1 MLILLP
7 PSETKT
13 GAHTGKPV
21 DLAAVSAPELTD
33 ARAAVGSALAA
44 VSARPDA
51 AKVLKVSANLT
62 AEIARNTVLD
72 SSPAT
77 AAAKLYTGVLF
88 DALDLPSLDTASRRR
103 ANRSVRIV
111 SALYGVLRL
120 TDKVAPYRLSMG
132 VNLPG
137 IGPLAGFW
145 KPLLT
150 SVLPTDELVVDCR
163 SSTYAAAWT
172 PPAERWLQVS
182 VPGATHMAKRTRGE
196 VTRILCEHSGR
207 ISRPEQVLQVLHD
220 AGRQAHLEPAG
231 PRGQVLS
238 VPWI

>member
-13 GAHTGKPV
+13 GARRGRPV
-21 DLAAVSAPELTD
+21 DLTAVSAPELTD
-33 ARAAVGSALAA
+33 ARRRVADALAM

-51 AKVLKVSANLT
+51 AEVLKVSANLT
-62 AEIARNTVLD
+62 DEIARNTVLD
-72 SSPAT
+72 SAPAT
-77 AAAKLYTGVLF
+77 SVAKLYTGVLF
-88 DALDLPSLDTASRRR
+88 DALDLATLDTASRRR
-103 ANRSVRIV
+103 ATRQLRVI

-120 TDKVAPYRLSMG
+120 SDRVAPYRLSMG

-137 IGPLAGFW
+137 VGPLAGFW

-150 SVLPTDELVVDCR
+150 AALPTDELIVDCR

-172 PPAERWLQVS
+172 PPADRWLQIS

-196 VTRILCEHSGR
+196 VTRILCQHPGR
-207 ISRPEQVLQVLHD
+207 ITRAEQVLQVLHE
-220 AGRQAHLEPAG
+220 AGREAHLEPAG
-231 PRGQVLS
+231 RTGQVLS
-238 VPWI
+238 VPWV